1 MNSGLVTHSITS
13 QRIESVNDPN
23 LNKALFTLYE
33 KLIPYFVEI
42 ENIQENINQYK
53 NNIEINNRKIR
64 GLLSRIKKPVVILTV
79 ILIFLIYKVISK
91 AEANGEYLYSRFIEL
106 FNCEYDANA
115 EVVFYAFL
123 SVGFPL
129 LLGFGICFLI
139 SCVINKKLKK
149 DNSKFESEIVL
160 LEELINSKIEPITNV
175 TCFVP
180 KNYRNS
186 KYLAFFVD
194 AYANSKIDNLKEAV
208 NLCDT
213 AEYRQMSLELQKM
226 QIEALKGIEFNQLM
240 ISSQLDSL
248 KRSVWLSNAVF

>member
-42 ENIQENINQYK
+42 ENIQDNINQYK
-53 NNIEINNRKIR
+53 NNIEINNRKTR
-64 GLLSRIKKPVVILTV
+64 NLLSRIKKPVIALSVV
-79 ILIFLIYKVISK
+79 LIILIYKLISN
-91 AEANGEYLYSRFIEL
+91 AEANGEYLYNGFVEL

-123 SVGFPL
+123 SVGLPL
-129 LLGFGICFLI
+129 LLGFGICFFI
-139 SCVINKKLKK
+139 SYMVNKKLEK

-160 LEELINSKIEPITNV
+160 LEELINSKIEPIRNV
-175 TCFVP
+175 ACFVP

-186 KYLAFFVD
+186 KHLAFFVD

-208 NLCDT
+208 NLCDK
-213 AEYRQMSLELQKM
+213 AEYRQMSLDLQKE
-226 QIEALKGIEFNQLM
+226 QIEKLSRIEFNQLKM
-240 ISSQLDSL
+240 SSQLDSL
-248 KRSVWLSNAVF
+248 KRSVWFS